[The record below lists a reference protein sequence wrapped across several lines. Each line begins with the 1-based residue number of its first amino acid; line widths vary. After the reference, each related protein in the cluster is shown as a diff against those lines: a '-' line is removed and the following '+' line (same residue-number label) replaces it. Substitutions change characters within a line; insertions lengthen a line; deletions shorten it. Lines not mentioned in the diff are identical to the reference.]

1 MSKSLL
7 ILFGES
13 FRLGGQGNRNIGSE
27 QSYEGQIKA
36 SQTHINFILNLQRKN
51 INMVVSINS
60 YTTQY
65 DNHLIDIYKDVLYDN
80 IFYKNLIG
88 QNALIHN
95 CINRINNIND
105 YYFILCMRIDLFLK
119 DKFIEIFDPND
130 NRILFPSICFEP
142 HHKVGIHPRINDM
155 MMYLPKKYINFFKQ
169 NMFNLTHDTWF
180 DLIEKYDFNYNQ
192 LDMMINT
199 YHDSDSAKD
208 YNPIYYIV
216 NRPENS
222 IHNTKK
228 IFDKY
233 NF

>member
-1 MSKSLL
+1 MNKALL

-13 FRLGGQGNRNIGSE
+13 FRLGGQGNRNTGSE
-27 QSYEGQIKA
+27 QSYEEQIKA
-36 SQTHINFILNLQRKN
+36 AKSHINFILNLQRKN

-65 DNHLIDIYKDVLYDN
+65 DNNLTDIYKDVLYDN
-80 IFYKNLIG
+80 IFYRNLLG
-88 QNALIHN
+88 QTTLIHN
-95 CINRINNIND
+95 CINRIYNISD
-105 YYFILCMRIDLFLK
+105 FDFILCMRIDLFLK
-119 DKFIEIFDPND
+119 DKFMEIFNPDND
-130 NRILFPSICFEP
+130 RILFPSICFEP
-142 HHKVGIHPRINDM
+142 YHKVGIHPRVNDLM
-155 MMYLPKKYINFFKQ
+155 LYIPKKYIDFFKQ
-169 NMFNLTHDTWF
+169 NRVKLNHDTWY
-180 DLIEKYDFNYNQ
+180 DLIETYKFNYEH
-192 LDMMINT
+192 LDTMLNT

-222 IHNTKK
+222 IHTTTK